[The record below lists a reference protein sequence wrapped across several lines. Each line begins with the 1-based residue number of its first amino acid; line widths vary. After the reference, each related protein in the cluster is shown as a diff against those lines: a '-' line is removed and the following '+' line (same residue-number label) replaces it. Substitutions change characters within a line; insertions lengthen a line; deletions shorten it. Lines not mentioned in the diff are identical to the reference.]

1 MQGVSQNREG
11 VLPFS
16 TKILTQRHALLQSP
30 DKRDLSRFA
39 SMNPNRQL
47 PASPVK
53 SPLQPVKRQG
63 NIKLGQLRKLCLYG
77 GVLPRRYK
85 PLILKEYL
93 MRSFRGRFFRPCGI
107 FEEGRI
113 SGFWGDVRGLSTRRD
128 LMLALS
134 CRAKQ
139 ARYSRG
145 GLLFPV
151 GWDRTSFQTAVISTT
166 ASGRDSNGVVA
177 NLFAIAIK
185 MRRFSLGS
193 LTESITPSPATET

>member
-1 MQGVSQNREG
+1 MHFCKAPTNAICR
-11 VLPFS
+11 VLPMRS
-16 TKILTQRHALLQSP
+16 ETG
-30 DKRDLSRFA
+30 KRPQAPS
-39 SMNPNRQL
+39 NR
-47 PASPVK
+47 
-53 SPLQPVKRQG
+53 PLQPLKKQ
-63 NIKLGQLRKLCLYG
+63 NDMTFGQLRKLCLYG

-113 SGFWGDVRGLSTRRD
+113 SGFWGDLRGLSTRRD

-139 ARYSRG
+139 ARLSRFRYSRG